1 MEQDFASCW
10 TARARWRRWRNRLRA
25 RLRRLALWASLARA
39 IRHMNTTIYDICQ
52 VGQGY
57 HQRYLTE
64 RSNSKLSFVYVE
76 LSALSWPT
84 CLCTTRSMPGWHGHI
99 LTSHGVDM
107 QTMGWCTAVLSR
119 KRKPLRLNFKLD
131 WPSATWRCIRRRP
144 ESLTA
149 RTGMLK
155 AIIRTCNLTSSDIA
169 FVPVEPNVA
178 GRRYGS
184 AGLFPQ
190 SVPRQ

>member
-76 LSALSWPT
+76 LSPNPAAYLSSVPT
-84 CLCTTRSMPGWHGHI
+84 ICLPPS
-99 LTSHGVDM
+99 
-107 QTMGWCTAVLSR
+107 
-119 KRKPLRLNFKLD
+119 LR
-131 WPSATWRCIRRRP
+131 PSAISGSAAVCEDRRRDA
-144 ESLTA
+144 L
-149 RTGMLK
+149 
-155 AIIRTCNLTSSDIA
+155 
-169 FVPVEPNVA
+169 
-178 GRRYGS
+178 
-184 AGLFPQ
+184 
-190 SVPRQ
+190 

>member
-52 VGQGY
+52 VGQGD

-76 LSALSWPT
+76 LPRHLAVCRGFAQLWFHLPAPSALSAIF
-84 CLCTTRSMPGWHGHI
+84 R
-99 LTSHGVDM
+99 
-107 QTMGWCTAVLSR
+107 CTAA
-119 KRKPLRLNFKLD
+119 PIYTLRVFEWLV
-131 WPSATWRCIRRRP
+131 ARACGQCC
-144 ESLTA
+144 
-149 RTGMLK
+149 RTGL
-155 AIIRTCNLTSSDIA
+155 
-169 FVPVEPNVA
+169 
-178 GRRYGS
+178 
-184 AGLFPQ
+184 
-190 SVPRQ
+190 